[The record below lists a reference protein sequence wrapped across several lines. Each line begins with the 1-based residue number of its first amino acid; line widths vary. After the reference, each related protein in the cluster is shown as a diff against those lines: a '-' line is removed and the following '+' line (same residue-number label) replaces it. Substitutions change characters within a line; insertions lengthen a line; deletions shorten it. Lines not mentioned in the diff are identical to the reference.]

1 LTRNALEVL
10 MAASTED
17 PFDHTSPDAA
27 EGLKDQAQ
35 AAAEG
40 LKRRVRGLADDAQTR
55 ARATVNQEKDTAAE
69 RLHAFASTLR
79 SAADELK
86 SRHQHLSAGCVEHAA
101 DGLEGVS
108 GALRGRDLDELVGS
122 VEDFARRQ
130 PAAFLGGALLTGLA
144 LARFM
149 KSSAER
155 RSPRPDSYPAGP
167 EARA

>member
-1 LTRNALEVL
+1 
-10 MAASTED
+10 MAPSTED
-17 PFDHTSPDAA
+17 PFDRTSPDAA

-40 LKRRVRGLADDAQTR
+40 LKRRARGLADDAKAR
-55 ARATVNQEKDTAAE
+55 ARSTVNQEKDSAAE
-69 RLHAFASTLR
+69 RLHAFAGTLR

-86 SRHQHLSAGCVEHAA
+86 ERHQHLSAGCVEHAA

-108 GALRGRDLDELVGS
+108 DALRGRDLDELVGS
-122 VEDFARRQ
+122 VEDFARQR
-130 PAAFLGGALLTGLA
+130 PAAFLGGALLAGLA

-155 RSPRPDSYPAGP
+155 RSPRPVSYPAGR
-167 EARA
+167 EETA